1 MVSSITE
8 RQKELLE
15 NLYRYIISTGY
26 PPTFEELREQ
36 LNVSS
41 NQSVIDLLAKLEKK
55 KLIKRNESQ
64 ARSITILPLGYEV
77 LGKPPIAPFLGATSA
92 GVPLQAIEISG
103 EWQILS
109 SQVAMLQD
117 NVFLLQISGDSMI
130 NAGIDDGDK
139 VLVKSQKE
147 FVSGDVVL
155 ANVGDARIKFGT
167 TSYLMIFGLEI
178 NLIILVMDH
187 IVLLSLIKMIIHMQ
201 SIHLLELEKHYLM
214 QLGMNL
220 AGIIKLSQ
228 NHQITALD

>member
-1 MVSSITE
+1 MKSSITE

-15 NLYRYIISTGY
+15 NLYKYIISTGY

-147 FVSGDVVL
+147 FVSGDIVLAKVGDESMVKRFISEDKPPYLYLKPENPKYEIIYFTEDVVL
-155 ANVGDARIKFGT
+155 EGKVISVLKNGQWR
-167 TSYLMIFGLEI
+167 MI
-178 NLIILVMDH
+178 
-187 IVLLSLIKMIIHMQ
+187 S
-201 SIHLLELEKHYLM
+201 
-214 QLGMNL
+214 
-220 AGIIKLSQ
+220 
-228 NHQITALD
+228 